1 MNKQKA
7 IIEII
12 NQALKNKVKTANQLR
27 RIKAEIIQKHGITK
41 MPTDVE
47 ILKIY
52 NIKFKIRNLKFL
64 ELLRTR
70 KIRTLSGVAV
80 IAVLTKP
87 YPCPGHCLYCPT
99 QKDMPKSY
107 LSNEPAV
114 MRAIRY
120 KFDPAQQVKARLRA
134 LADNGHETDKCELI
148 VMGGTWSYLPKKYQ
162 EHFIKRCFDAFNQN
176 SNFQFPRLA
185 GRQAISK
192 NLEEAKKINEKAKHR
207 VIGLTLETRPD
218 FITEEEA
225 LRMRKLGATR
235 VELGIQ
241 TVYDDI
247 LKINKRGHTIAQAIK
262 AIQILRDFGFK
273 ITFHMMPNL
282 PGSNLKKDLQVFKDI
297 FSKPQW
303 QPDQIKIYPC
313 VVTKDAELYK
323 IWQAGKYQPY
333 SDQELIKLLIAIKKI
348 VPPYVRIARLIRDI
362 PEISIEAGNKI
373 SNLRQILQQ
382 QGVACQCIRCREP
395 RANHEDAKRAKFTKR
410 EYDVGNAYT
419 RSVQK
424 EMFLSYETKKYLFS
438 FLRLHLGEKAIIR
451 ELHTYGQMTPVS
463 QKGQAVQHLGFGKKL
478 IIAAE
483 KIAQQKGY
491 KKISVI
497 SGVGVRDYY
506 RKLGYRL
513 EKEYMVKYY

>member
-7 IIEII
+7 IQEII
-12 NQALKNKVKTANQLR
+12 NLALKQKVKTPNQLR
-27 RIKAEIIQKHGITK
+27 RIKAKIISRYSIKG

-47 ILKIY
+47 ILKVY
-52 NIKFKIRNLKFL
+52 NKSFVDRQSSFV

-162 EHFIKRCFDAFNQN
+162 EHFIKRCFDAFNEKK
-176 SNFQFPRLA
+176 A
-185 GRQAISK
+185 K

-225 LRMRKLGATR
+225 IRMRKLGATR

-241 TVYDDI
+241 TIYDDI
-247 LKINKRGHTIAQAIK
+247 LKINKRGHTIAQAIA
-262 AIQILRDFGFK
+262 AIKILRDQGFK
-273 ITFHMMPNL
+273 ITFHLMPNL
-282 PGSNLKKDLQVFKDI
+282 PGSNLKLDLQVFKDI

-313 VVTKDAELYK
+313 VVTKDAELYTWWK
-323 IWQAGKYQPY
+323 KGRFRPY
-333 SDQELIKLLIAIKKI
+333 ADKELIKLLIAIKKI

-362 PEISIEAGNKI
+362 PEVSIVAGNKI

-395 RANHEDAKRAKFTKR
+395 RQNHEDAKRAKFTKR
-410 EYDVGNAYT
+410 EYRILNG
-419 RSVQK
+419 K
-424 EMFLSYETKKYLFS
+424 EHFISYETARYLFS
-438 FLRLHLGEKAIIR
+438 FLRLHLGKKAIVR
-451 ELHTYGQMTPVS
+451 ELHTYGQMTPVL
-463 QKGQAVQHLGFGKKL
+463 QKGEAVQHLGFGKRL
-478 IIAAE
+478 ITEAE
-483 KIAQQKGY
+483 KIAKQKGY
-491 KKISVI
+491 QKISVI

-506 RKLGYRL
+506 RKQGYKL
-513 EKEYMVKYY
+513 ENEYMVKKL

>member
-12 NQALKNKVKTANQLR
+12 NLALGKKVKTANQLR
-27 RIKAEIIQKHGITK
+27 RVKAAVISKYGIKG

-52 NIKFKIRNLKFL
+52 NKEFRIQNEEFL
-64 ELLRTR
+64 NLLRTR

-87 YPCPGHCLYCPT
+87 YPCPGHCVYCPT

-120 KFDPAQQVKARLRA
+120 KFDPYKQVRARLRA
-134 LADNGHETDKCELI
+134 LEDNGHETNKCELI
-148 VMGGTWSYLPKKYQ
+148 VMGGTWSFLPKKYQ
-162 EHFIKRCFDAFNQN
+162 EQFIKRCFDAFNEKK
-176 SNFQFPRLA
+176 
-185 GRQAISK
+185 SK
-192 NLEEAKKINEKAKHR
+192 NLSAAKKINEKAKHR
-207 VIGLTLETRPD
+207 VVGLTLETRPD
-218 FITEEEA
+218 FIDKEEA
-225 LRMRKLGATR
+225 WRMRKLGATR

-241 TVYDDI
+241 TIDDNI
-247 LKINKRGHTIAQAIK
+247 LCLNRRGHNAEQAIK
-262 AIQILRDFGFK
+262 AIEILRDFGFK
-273 ITFHMMPNL
+273 ITFHLMPNL
-282 PGSNLKKDLQVFKDI
+282 PGSDLRKDLKMFKEI

-313 VVTKDAELYK
+313 VVTKDAELYGWWK
-323 IWQAGKYQPY
+323 KGLYQPY
-333 SDQELIKLLIAIKKI
+333 TDAQLIKLLIKIKKI

-362 PEISIEAGNKI
+362 PEVSIEAGNKI

-382 QGVACQCIRCREP
+382 QGAKCRCIRCREP
-395 RANHEDAKRAKFTKR
+395 RQNHGDTKFTKYTKR
-410 EYDVGNAYT
+410 EYSVGNAHA

-424 EMFLSYETKKYLFS
+424 EIFLSYETKKYLFS
-438 FLRLHLGEKAIIR
+438 FLRLHLGKTAIIR
-451 ELHTYGQMTPVS
+451 EVHTYGQMTPVKE
-463 QKGQAVQHLGFGKKL
+463 KGRAVQHLGFGKKL
-478 IIAAE
+478 MKKAEEIA
-483 KIAQQKGY
+483 KKNKY

-497 SGVGVRDYY
+497 SGVGARDYY

-513 EKEYMVKYY
+513 EKEYMIKKI